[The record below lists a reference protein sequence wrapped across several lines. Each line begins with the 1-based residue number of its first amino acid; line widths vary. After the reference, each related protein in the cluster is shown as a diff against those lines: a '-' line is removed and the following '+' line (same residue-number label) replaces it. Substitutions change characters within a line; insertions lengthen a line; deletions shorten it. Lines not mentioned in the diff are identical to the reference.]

1 MYLDRP
7 LKDFITDTS
16 SGVPT
21 PGGGSVAA
29 LTGSLGSSL
38 LSMVGNFTA
47 GREEFKLVQK
57 DVHTILVQ
65 LGTLTSKLCE
75 LIQQDIL
82 VYEHFSKVSSR
93 PRNTP
98 EEKKTR
104 NELMQEALKKAAE
117 VPMKTAE
124 CCFELLKLASRL
136 GEIGNP
142 RLISDVG
149 VGALLAQAALESAV
163 LNVEINLSYI
173 KNHDYIK
180 EKRESLVFFSKEGK
194 KLATEIV
201 EKVRE
206 KVVR

>member
-1 MYLDRP
+1 MVEPSVKASIFKTKNFQVGLIGTP
-7 LKDFITDTS
+7 ATIK
-16 SGVPT
+16 SG
-21 PGGGSVAA
+21 AW
-29 LTGSLGSSL
+29 
-38 LSMVGNFTA
+38 
-47 GREEFKLVQK
+47 QK
-57 DVHTILVQ
+57 
-65 LGTLTSKLCE
+65 
-75 LIQQDIL
+75 
-82 VYEHFSKVSSR
+82 
-93 PRNTP
+93 
-98 EEKKTR
+98 
-104 NELMQEALKKAAE
+104 ALKKAAE

-173 KNHDYIK
+173 KNHEYIK
-180 EKRESLVFFSKEGK
+180 KKKESLVFFSKEGK

-206 KVVR
+206 EVVR